1 MSKKQEQMCLNLLL
15 GFILCQPIL
24 DILSRLAILDYI
36 PNISTFIKPLFIFGL
51 GAYLLFKYNPFKRW
65 WIIYIGLFIL
75 FTAGHLYLLYQ
86 LLLGKSLILHE
97 FRFILNIA
105 YMIATFACFLSLYHN
120 TEDDYK
126 EEMFK
131 KLKYTL
137 VITFGIYIVTYF
149 LSIIT
154 NTSGMTYEYADKYK
168 KGFKGWFDSGQIL
181 GHAFSVCFPIILYV
195 ILKPSRYKIV
205 RTVYLTLSIVFV
217 SLLGTKVPYFITLI
231 VLVGYLCVAIF
242 LRFYTKKFIIS
253 KFNLVIVILGIIVM
267 VCTYKYTP
275 VAYNTDI
282 NNKNAQI
289 EAEKYDLASVSGKK
303 NKVDYDKIIK
313 DNPGA
318 NLSYVKKYQ
327 KWSKSASNYLEAQFY
342 AHKIHPSDTRTKQLA
357 YSAYKFKIADVQYK
371 VLGLGYLNQDSL
383 LALERDFFMA
393 LFNFGI
399 LGFILFLLLPITYF
413 IKATKFV
420 FESFK
425 RLDLEFCML
434 YMGLGAFFA
443 ISIYAGYSYIY
454 TNFSIF
460 LVALFVLCLLKMDV
474 LDTVK
479 RKKSNKVTFLSLHL
493 GYGGIESA
501 TINSANALSKDYN
514 VEIISFY
521 KLNESQE
528 NKLDKSINV
537 KYLYNGGPNKEEF
550 KNQLKKKH
558 FINAF
563 KEGLKAIKILYLKRH
578 LTIKAIKNI
587 KEGAIVSTRVEF
599 NTLLSKYG
607 NNETLRIAQEHC
619 YHNNNKKYI
628 RKIKEQYFGIDYLC
642 ALTTTLYD
650 DYKKFLKFNKH
661 TKVVLLP
668 NMITNLP
675 NEKSDLSNSNL
686 ISVSRL
692 DSGKRIDEIVD
703 IFGKLENKESKLYII
718 GDGSEYNNLKNQI
731 KDLNLEDR
739 VQVLGYLNHENIEK
753 YMLNSS
759 AFLMTSITE
768 GLPMVLL
775 EAMSYGVPCIVY
787 KTASGTGDIVKNGE
801 NGYIIN
807 DRNQQ
812 EFISDLNKFLSD
824 DKLKKKMGKSAIKTA
839 EKFEEKNI
847 VKIWNKVLK
856 EKV

>member
-1 MSKKQEQMCLNLLL
+1 MEEKKQQLFLKILLI
-15 GFILCQPIL
+15 FILIQPGL
-24 DILSRLAILDYI
+24 DILSRLAILDII
-36 PNISTFIKPLFIFGL
+36 PNISTYVKPAFVFGL
-51 GAYLLFKYNPFKRW
+51 AAYLLFKYSPFKRKW
-65 WIIYIGLFIL
+65 LIYIIVFAL
-75 FTAGHLYLLYQ
+75 FTMGHLYLLYQ

-97 FRFILNIA
+97 FRFIVNIA
-105 YMIATFACFLSLYHN
+105 YMIAMCLSLFTLYYWSN
-120 TEDDYK
+120 DKK
-126 EEMFK
+126 EMLRQ
-131 KLKYTL
+131 LKYTL
-137 VITFGIYIVTYF
+137 IITFGIYIVLYF
-149 LSIIT
+149 IAILT
-154 NTSGMTYEYADKYK
+154 GTSGRTYEYADKYK
-168 KGFKGWFDSGQIL
+168 NGFKGWYDSGQIL
-181 GHAFSVCFPIILYV
+181 GHAFSISFPIMLYA

-205 RTVYLTLSIVFV
+205 RTFYLAATIVFV
-217 SLLGTKVPYFITLI
+217 SFLGTKVPYFIVII
-231 VLVGYLCVAIF
+231 VLMCYIVLTIF
-242 LRFYTKKFIIS
+242 LRIYKKEFIIS
-253 KFNLVIVILGIIVM
+253 KFNLVIVIIGAISMIA
-267 VCTYKYTP
+267 TYQYTP

-289 EAEKYDLASVSGKK
+289 EAEKYNLSSESGRKE
-303 NKVDYDKIIK
+303 VDYDKIIK
-313 DNPGA
+313 DNPNA
-318 NLSYVKKYQ
+318 NLSYVRKYR
-327 KWSKSASNYLEAQFY
+327 KWGKAASKYLEAQFY
-342 AHKIHPSDTRTKQLA
+342 AHKIHPSNTRAKQLS
-357 YSAYKFKIADVQYK
+357 YSAYKYKLSDIQYK
-371 VLGLGYLNQDSL
+371 LFGLGYLNQSDS

-399 LGFILFLLLPITYF
+399 IGFVLFLIIPITIF
-413 IKATKFV
+413 INSIKFIINN
-420 FESFK
+420 FK
-425 RLDLEFCML
+425 KLDLEFWML
-434 YMGLGAFFA
+434 FMGLGIFFS

-460 LVALFVLCLLKMDV
+460 LSILLTMLLLKMDV

-479 RKKSNKVTFLSLHL
+479 RKKSSKVTFLSLHL

-587 KEGAIVSTRVEF
+587 KAGTIVSTRVEF

-607 NNETLRIAQEHC
+607 NSETLKVAQEHC

-703 IFGKLENKESKLYII
+703 IFSKIENKESKLYII
-718 GDGSEYNNLKNQI
+718 GDGAEYNNLKNQI

-739 VQVLGYLNHENIEK
+739 VQMLGYLNHENIEK

-759 AFLMTSITE
+759 AFLMASITE

-812 EFISDLNKFLSD
+812 EFISDLNEFLSD

-847 VKIWNKVLK
+847 VKIWKNILN
-856 EKV
+856 ENNL